1 MNTLVKFVIAAA
13 CAVSLMYFDSLD
25 NKPKEKANVGNNHLG
40 SRNGDF
46 RVRIGGLRLHRVCF
60 VPTKQGSRRIVK
72 CPVCEW
78 TRTPDNRYMCKKI
91 ERVIL
96 ATQIKKRGK
105 HELARTH
112 HQVR

>member
-1 MNTLVKFVIAAA
+1 MNTLIKFVIAAA
-13 CAVSLMYFDSLD
+13 CAVALMYFDSLD
-25 NKPKEKANVGNNHLG
+25 NKPKEKTNVGNSHLG

-46 RVRIGGLRLHRVCF
+46 RVRIGNLRLHRICV

-72 CPVCEW
+72 CPACEW

-91 ERVIL
+91 ERVII

-105 HELARTH
+105 NELARTH

>member
-1 MNTLVKFVIAAA
+1 MNTLIKFVIAAA
-13 CAVSLMYFDSLD
+13 CALALMYFDSLD
-25 NKPKEKANVGNNHLG
+25 NKPKEKSNVGNNHLG

-46 RVRIGGLRLHRVCF
+46 RVRIGNLRLHRICV
-60 VPTKQGSRRIVK
+60 VPTKQGSRRVK

-96 ATQIKKRGK
+96 ATQIKKRKKYGM
-105 HELARTH
+105 ERIDY
-112 HQVR
+112 QVR